1 MSKLLINPFFVF
13 LAHIVNSHLIEELE
27 YLKVENRIMR
37 SRLGRA
43 VRVTDEEREMLLR
56 FGRPLGIRL
65 KHIISIVTY
74 PTFRNWAAGRTYQK
88 KGKAGRPMIAVEIRE
103 LIERMARENIM
114 WGYKRIVGELK
125 KLGIRVCRSSIQ
137 NILREKNLEP
147 TPMRQSSTWKQFIE
161 THMETLIACD
171 FFTKEIWMW
180 RGKVTMYVF
189 FFIELGSRR
198 VHLAGM
204 TQYPKREWVV
214 RRAAKTLGVMEE
226 SGFRPKYLIRDRDG
240 KFSEEFDKMWE
251 SNGVEVVKTPVRNP
265 SCNVYSERFVWS
277 AKHETLNH
285 FVVFGKDHLKYLVES
300 YVEYYNRLRPHQ
312 GLGNVPIPGLPP
324 QPADEG
330 EIECVSILGG
340 LLHHYQR
347 KAA

>member
-1 MSKLLINPFFVF
+1 MAKLFFHPFFVF
-13 LAHIVNSHLIEELE
+13 LAHIVNSHLVEEIE
-27 YLKVENRIMR
+27 YLKVENKIMR

-43 VRVTDEEREMLLR
+43 VRVSKEEREMLLR
-56 FGRPLGIRL
+56 FGKPLGIRI
-65 KHIISIVTY
+65 KYIINIVTY
-74 PTFRNWAAGRTYQK
+74 STFRNWAAGRIYEG
-88 KGKAGRPMIAVEIRE
+88 KGKVGRPVISEEIRE
-103 LIERMARENIM
+103 LVIRFARENIM

-125 KLGIRVCRSSIQ
+125 KLGIRVCRSTIQ

-161 THMETLIACD
+161 THMATLIACD
-171 FFTKEIWMW
+171 FFTKEIWTW
-180 RGKVTMYVF
+180 RGRITIYVF

-204 TQYPKREWVV
+204 TRNPTQDWVE
-214 RRAAKTLGVMEE
+214 RRAAETLGIMRDT
-226 SGFRPKYLIRDRDG
+226 GFQPKYLIRDRDG
-240 KFSEEFDKMWE
+240 KFSEKFDMFWE
-251 SNGVEVVKTPVRNP
+251 SNGVEIVKTPVRNP

-277 AKHETLNH
+277 AKHEALNH
-285 FVVFGKDHLKYLVES
+285 FVVFGKDHLKYLMGS
-300 YVEYYNRLRPHQ
+300 YVDYYNHLRPHQ
-312 GLGNVPIPGLPP
+312 GLGNVPIPGLSP
-324 QPADEG
+324 QPDTEG